1 MLKKRKKK
9 EMVAQF
15 CNPSGCRSFNH
26 ISLLLGKMSKV
37 KKLGNPHTNLCILHH
52 YSLYILVL

>member
-1 MLKKRKKK
+1 
-9 EMVAQF
+9 MVAQF